1 MADADPATDAD
12 SATDAEPMGRFETPD
27 VDDLPGDVRE
37 RIEEET
43 EQAGFT
49 PNVFPAMAYRP
60 SHFRAFFDYH
70 DALVEDTELD
80 RLEIEMLVVTV
91 SGINEC
97 LYCVVAH
104 GALVRYFS
112 GDPTLDVKL
121 ATNHRSADLSDRHR
135 AMLDFAVALTEEPG
149 RIDDAEVGAL
159 EEAGFSKKAIWDIAS
174 VVGFYNLSNRLATV
188 TDMRPNREF
197 YDFARGEE

>member
-1 MADADPATDAD
+1 MADADP
-12 SATDAEPMGRFETPD
+12 ATDAEPMGRFETPD
-27 VDDLPGDVRE
+27 VDDLPEDVRE

-43 EQAGFT
+43 ERSGFT

-80 RLEIEMLVVTV
+80 RLEIEMLIVTV

-121 ATNHRSADLSDRHR
+121 ATNHRSADLSERHR
-135 AMLDFAVALTEEPG
+135 AMCDFAAKLTEEPG
-149 RIDDAEVGAL
+149 RVDDADVEAL
-159 EEAGFSKKAIWDIAS
+159 REAGFSKKAIWDVVS
-174 VVGFYNLSNRLATV
+174 VVGFYNLSNRLATA

-197 YDFARGEE
+197 YDFAREGE